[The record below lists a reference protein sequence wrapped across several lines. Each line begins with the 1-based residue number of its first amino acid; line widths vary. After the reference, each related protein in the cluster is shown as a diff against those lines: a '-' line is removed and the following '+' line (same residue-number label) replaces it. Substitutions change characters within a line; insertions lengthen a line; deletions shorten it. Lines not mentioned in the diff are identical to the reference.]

1 MELLVYATNYIH
13 YEVWTMPG
21 SWRQLNTS
29 HSAAFY
35 ASFSPV
41 ANGTM
46 LGRGVCEDCGY
57 SPLEEF
63 QDVVIE
69 GAKTVQSF
77 WVTLASDNLVF
88 KKRNKTPIAQSSCDS
103 FVVNVG
109 SAVLAYPLESVDP
122 TLDLSD
128 NNEFLGA
135 IQYQSMF
142 RDIAGTSHPTPSP
155 LTSQSWNGTES
166 PSMAT
171 APSQSPATD
180 TSYEPTYGTHNV
192 TSFVPSLVPTLL
204 NNFTTTLNSSLFPSP
219 GPTFNESF
227 DNFSNTSNV
236 NTTTMNFTESTN
248 ASLPDTS
255 NSSAAPTSV
264 MFGNSTSAPSSSF
277 SPSPWPSYNDTVMVD
292 NEDESFENLTI
303 ASGNNTDNI
312 NHTTWPSYNDTLIVD
327 NDDESS
333 ENLTIALGSNTDT
346 INYTLSMN
354 ASSSYASNSSMA
366 PTSALFGN
374 STDVPSSSFSASPR
388 PSFHYTTSSHQDIIS
403 EDVTSET
410 SKTNSSQIDNPSPV
424 YNGTHIMNSTRKTP
438 APSPS
443 SNSSS
448 VPFSSFS
455 PSPPSSYNATAP
467 VDNGSK
473 NSTGKISS
481 NNTSLTLAD
490 TK

>member
-1 MELLVYATNYIH
+1 MATASWSDVQTNVSKSYGLIFDIQTNRNISSLVIVGMELLVYATNYIH

-155 LTSQSWNGTES
+155 LTSQSWNGT
-166 PSMAT
+166 
-171 APSQSPATD
+171 
-180 TSYEPTYGTHNV
+180 V
-192 TSFVPSLVPTLL
+192 SFSLSI
-204 NNFTTTLNSSLFPSP
+204 F
-219 GPTFNESF
+219 
-227 DNFSNTSNV
+227 
-236 NTTTMNFTESTN
+236 TN
-248 ASLPDTS
+248 APLH
-255 NSSAAPTSV
+255 
-264 MFGNSTSAPSSSF
+264 
-277 SPSPWPSYNDTVMVD
+277 ND
-292 NEDESFENLTI
+292 
-303 ASGNNTDNI
+303 
-312 NHTTWPSYNDTLIVD
+312 
-327 NDDESS
+327 
-333 ENLTIALGSNTDT
+333 
-346 INYTLSMN
+346 
-354 ASSSYASNSSMA
+354 
-366 PTSALFGN
+366 
-374 STDVPSSSFSASPR
+374 
-388 PSFHYTTSSHQDIIS
+388 
-403 EDVTSET
+403 
-410 SKTNSSQIDNPSPV
+410 
-424 YNGTHIMNSTRKTP
+424 
-438 APSPS
+438 
-443 SNSSS
+443 
-448 VPFSSFS
+448 
-455 PSPPSSYNATAP
+455 
-467 VDNGSK
+467 
-473 NSTGKISS
+473 
-481 NNTSLTLAD
+481 
-490 TK
+490 